1 MNATIMHINY
11 MESGTNSYGARTIDD
26 ICKIAAELG
35 FDGIEFRGAPPKE
48 LADMSFREYAEA
60 IAAAK
65 KKYGLTEIIFC
76 ISMPQCTNPDAEVRA
91 RGIAE
96 AIEQAKIVNEVCG
109 TTVCNTLAAP
119 IKCPISTVP
128 PRAWEFHGSA
138 ASKEED
144 WKLTAD
150 AYQQL
155 GAAVL
160 PLGMKFGFETHMR
173 YLHDVPVATKKL
185 VDMIDSPAIGVNMD
199 YGNAVYFPNCPSV
212 TETIDIYGDK
222 LFYLHLKNSATTSNG
237 RFATALSEGT
247 INHRQYLTKLKQIG
261 FTGPIGIE
269 SSRGGDKEWFA
280 KQDIAYFKSIAATLW

>member
-11 MESGTNSYGARTIDD
+11 MEAGSNSYGTRTIDD
-26 ICKIAAELG
+26 ICKTAAKLG

-48 LADMSFREYAEA
+48 LADLSFREYVET

-65 KKYGLTEIIFC
+65 KKYGLTEIVFC
-76 ISMPQCTNPDAEVRA
+76 ISMPQCTNSDEEVR
-91 RGIAE
+91 RKGIVE
-96 AIEQAKIVNEVCG
+96 AIEQAKIVNEICD

-128 PRAWEFHGSA
+128 PRAWKFHGSA
-138 ASKEED
+138 AAKDED

-173 YLHDVPVATKKL
+173 YLHDVPAATKKL

-199 YGNAVYFPNCPSV
+199 YGNTVYFPNCPSV
-212 TETIDIYGDK
+212 TETIDIYDDK
-222 LFYLHLKNSATTSNG
+222 LFYLHLKNSTVTGNG
-237 RFATALSEGT
+237 RLGTALSEGT
-247 INHRQYLTKLKQIG
+247 INHRQYVTKLKQSG
-261 FTGPIGIE
+261 FSGPIGIE
-269 SSRGGDKEWFA
+269 SSHGGDKGWFA
-280 KQDIAYFKSIAATLW
+280 KQDIGYFKSLVETM

>member
-1 MNATIMHINY
+1 
-11 MESGTNSYGARTIDD
+11 MESGTNSYGTRTIDD
-26 ICKIAAELG
+26 ICKTAAELG
-35 FDGIEFRGAPPKE
+35 FDGIEFRGGAPKE

-76 ISMPQCTNPDAEVRA
+76 ISMPQCTNRDVEVRA

-96 AIEQAKIVNEVCG
+96 AIAQAKIVSEICG
-109 TTVCNTLAAP
+109 TTVCNTLAASL
-119 IKCPISTVP
+119 KCPIPTVP
-128 PRAWEFHGSA
+128 PMAWEFHGSA

-155 GAAVL
+155 GDAVL

-173 YLHDVPVATKKL
+173 YLHDVPEATKKL

-199 YGNAVYFPNCPSV
+199 YGNTICFPNCPSV

-222 LFYLHLKNSATTSNG
+222 LFYLHLKNSTTTSNG
-237 RFATALSEGT
+237 RVATALSEGT

-280 KQDIAYFKSIAATLW
+280 KQDIAYFKTLW